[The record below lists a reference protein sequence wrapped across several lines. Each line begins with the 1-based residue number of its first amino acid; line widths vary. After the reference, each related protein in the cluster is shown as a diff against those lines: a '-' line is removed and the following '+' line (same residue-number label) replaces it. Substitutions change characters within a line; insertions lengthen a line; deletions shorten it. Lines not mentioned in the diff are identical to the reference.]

1 MLYIIR
7 LNGCLL
13 YIDSNQEYPII
24 TTEGVI
30 KGDNVRPT
38 SFHGLAD
45 ILSQKMFRLVLN
57 DPKISS
63 RFLGFCRAQFCGENM
78 DFLIEVN
85 ICLAKFI

>member
-1 MLYIIR
+1 M
-7 LNGCLL
+7 
-13 YIDSNQEYPII
+13 
-24 TTEGVI
+24 EGVI
-30 KGDNVRPT
+30 KGANVRPT
-38 SFHGLAD
+38 SFYGLAD